1 MTTLF
6 MHHYYIPKKAQGH
19 VCKTDAHLQFD
30 NADHIGR
37 EAILETYDRL
47 FNLWKT
53 DNSLLVELKLVLNH
67 RLVFW
72 DGMHSKEPDNPKYAE
87 FTFLY
92 LDLYEKADRYIR
104 SRSPKNI
111 RKNWQILE

>member
-1 MTTLF
+1 MYICYNFLDLIFIEEDLTMTTLF
-6 MHHYYIPKKAQGH
+6 MHHYYVPKKAQGH

-47 FNLWKT
+47 FNLW
-53 DNSLLVELKLVLNH
+53 
-67 RLVFW
+67 
-72 DGMHSKEPDNPKYAE
+72 AE

>member
-6 MHHYYIPKKAQGH
+6 MHHYYVPKKAQGH

-37 EAILETYDRL
+37 EA
-47 FNLWKT
+47 
-53 DNSLLVELKLVLNH
+53 
-67 RLVFW
+67 
-72 DGMHSKEPDNPKYAE
+72 YAE

>member
-1 MTTLF
+1 MTTLYL
-6 MHHYYIPKKAQGH
+6 HHYYVPKKAQGY

-67 RLVFW
+67 RIGFW
-72 DGMHSKEPDNPKYAE
+72 DDMHHSEPDNPKYTE
-87 FTFLY
+87 LTLLY
-92 LDLYEKADRYIR
+92 LDLYETADSYIE

>member
-6 MHHYYIPKKAQGH
+6 MHHYYVPKKAQGY

-47 FNLWKT
+47 FEKWKNNLP
-53 DNSLLVELKLVLNH
+53 LLKELSHVLNH
-67 RLVFW
+67 RIGFW
-72 DGMHSKEPDNPKYAE
+72 DDMYRKDPSNKQYLK
-87 FTFLY
+87 FSLLY
-92 LDLYEKADRYIR
+92 LDLFEKSYKYLMRKKHYR
-104 SRSPKNI
+104 T

>member
-6 MHHYYIPKKAQGH
+6 MHHYYVPKKAQGH
-19 VCKTDAHLQFD
+19 VCKTDAHL
-30 NADHIGR
+30 
-37 EAILETYDRL
+37 ILETYDRL